1 MNGERILV
9 ASRDPASISR
19 DATDAAAGFGARIQA
34 VLPQSY
40 RLAAV
45 ILGDLTDAEDATHDA
60 VERAWRSRRQLKD
73 HERFEAWFQR
83 IVVNSCVDHVRKR
96 RSRPLL
102 MAFHGGG
109 AEEQPHHTHDGDPQ
123 TESAQRDALREALG
137 RINVEQRVV
146 IAMRFFLDLEVDE
159 IARRL
164 GTPSGTVKS
173 RLHRGLKEL
182 RQVWETT
189 R

>member
-1 MNGERILV
+1 MTGERVLIAARDG
-9 ASRDPASISR
+9 ASTSRGDTASGT
-19 DATDAAAGFGARIQA
+19 AFGASVQA

-73 HERFEAWFQR
+73 NDRFEAWFQR
-83 IVVNSCVDHVRKR
+83 ILVHSCVDQVRKR

-102 MAFHGGG
+102 MTFNGGPEPRPQH
-109 AEEQPHHTHDGDPQ
+109 AHDGDPQ
-123 TESAQRDALREALG
+123 TESAQRDALRQALG

-164 GTPSGTVKS
+164 RTPSGTVKS

-182 RQVWETT
+182 RQAWETT